1 MIKRID
7 GFCGYFIS
15 DEGKV
20 YCNLGKGNRRNGK
33 IVDLYEIKPRLTK
46 NGYARVYM
54 RRDFDGKR
62 VDKERLGSN
71 HEALASSLKPNS
83 PKQAHREALA
93 SCALDKYIHRIVA
106 ETYIPNPDSKRYVN
120 HINFIRND
128 NRISN
133 LEWVTAK
140 ENTDITEN
148 ATHIVRDTFGRYKS
162 NFSYNV

>member
-62 VDKERLGSN
+62 VDK
-71 HEALASSLKPNS
+71 
-83 PKQAHREALA
+83 
-93 SCALDKYIHRIVA
+93 YIHRIVA

-140 ENTDITEN
+140 EKTDITEN
-148 ATHIVRDTFGRYKS
+148 TTHIVRDTFGRYKS

>member
-1 MIKRID
+1 
-7 GFCGYFIS
+7 
-15 DEGKV
+15 
-20 YCNLGKGNRRNGK
+20 
-33 IVDLYEIKPRLTK
+33 
-46 NGYARVYM
+46 M

-62 VDKERLGSN
+62 VDK
-71 HEALASSLKPNS
+71 
-83 PKQAHREALA
+83 
-93 SCALDKYIHRIVA
+93 YIHQIVA

>member
-7 GFCGYFIS
+7 GFCSYFIS
-15 DEGKV
+15 NEGKV

-62 VDKERLGSN
+62 V
-71 HEALASSLKPNS
+71 
-83 PKQAHREALA
+83 
-93 SCALDKYIHRIVA
+93 DKYIHRIVA

>member
-62 VDKERLGSN
+62 VDK
-71 HEALASSLKPNS
+71 
-83 PKQAHREALA
+83 
-93 SCALDKYIHRIVA
+93 YIHRIVA

-140 ENTDITEN
+140 KNTDITEN